1 METVGFI
8 GLGNLGLPMAQN
20 IQNAGYAMVVHDL
33 NEGATRPLLDAGAR
47 LAASPE
53 EVAQLSDIT
62 FTSVPGPPEVEAV
75 ALGAHGVLEGI
86 REGGV
91 YVDLS
96 TSRPSLIQR
105 IGEVF
110 RQRGAQVLDAPVFSG
125 PADAA
130 DGRVIVMPSGDW
142 ETFQRLQPVFES
154 FADKVVYQGELGMG
168 SVCKLVLNMM
178 TLSVRQ
184 VAAEGLTLGVK
195 AGLDLPALMEA
206 GSRGVLG
213 YQREG
218 LERTVFVGQY
228 EPPSFRQAL
237 AHKDIA
243 LANELGREVRVP
255 LPVSNVVE
263 QIAIQCGNRG
273 WADLDTHVIYKL
285 QEDAAGVDLRL
296 RAR

>member
-1 METVGFI
+1 M
-8 GLGNLGLPMAQN
+8 GNLGLPMARN
-20 IQNAGYAMVVHDL
+20 IRNAGYPMVVYDL
-33 NEGATRPLLDAGAR
+33 REGATRPLLDKGAR
-47 LAASPE
+47 LASSPE
-53 EVAQLSDIT
+53 EVARLSNIT

-75 ALGAHGVLEGI
+75 ALGDHSVLAGI
-86 REGGV
+86 SEGGV

-96 TSRPSLIQR
+96 TSRPALIQR
-105 IGEVF
+105 IGDVF
-110 RQRGAQVLDAPVFSG
+110 QQHGAQVLDAPVFSG

-130 DGRVIVMPSGDW
+130 DRHVIVMPSGDW
-142 ETFQRLQPVFES
+142 ETFERVLPVFEA
-154 FADKVVYQGELGMG
+154 FADKVVYQGALGMG

-184 VAAEGLTLGVK
+184 VAAEGLSLGVK

-218 LERTVFVGQY
+218 LERTVFRGQY

-237 AHKDIA
+237 AHKDIG

-255 LPVSNVVE
+255 LPVANIVE
-263 QIAIQCGNRG
+263 QLAIQCGNRG

-285 QEDAAGVDLRL
+285 QEDAANVDLRTG
-296 RAR
+296 